1 MIEKRKKRDSREE
14 RIFQILFPIFTL
26 TLIGL
31 LLISNLKINQKRAT
45 LEEEIESLKKEIE
58 ILEEKKQ
65 KLEAG
70 LSQTEKES
78 YWEEKIRQEGYMR
91 EGENPVVI
99 LPPKETPEEKV
110 VENQPQPIFNRL
122 GCPALI
128 QGLWQKLPE
137 KFLDSVRNLLEN
149 VFEFFKRLP
158 NF

>member
-31 LLISNLKINQKRAT
+31 LLISNLKINQKRAKLT
-45 LEEEIESLKKEIE
+45 EEIESLKKEIE
-58 ILEEKKQ
+58 ILEEKKL

-99 LPPKETPEEKV
+99 LPPKETP
-110 VENQPQPIFNRL
+110 VEN
-122 GCPALI
+122 PALK
-128 QGLWQKLPE
+128 GRGSLNKVEWQKLPE
-137 KFLDSVRNLLEN
+137 KFLEKTKD
-149 VFEFFKRLP
+149 FFARVIQW
-158 NF
+158 

>member
-26 TLIGL
+26 ALIGL

-65 KLEAG
+65 KLETG

-78 YWEEKIRQEGYMR
+78 YWEEKIRQEGYVK

-99 LPPKETPEEKV
+99 VPPKETPEEKV
-110 VENQPQPIFNRL
+110 VENQ
-122 GCPALI
+122 
-128 QGLWQKLPE
+128 KLSE
-137 KFLDSVRNLLEN
+137 KFLEKTKD
-149 VFEFFKRLP
+149 FFAGLVEWFN
-158 NF
+158 NFVH

>member
-26 TLIGL
+26 TLIGFL
-31 LLISNLKINQKRAT
+31 IISNLKINQKRAKLT
-45 LEEEIESLKKEIE
+45 EEIESLKKEIE
-58 ILEEKKQ
+58 ILEEKKL

-110 VENQPQPIFNRL
+110 VKEMNLFSPLHIIRVVEN
-122 GCPALI
+122 
-128 QGLWQKLPE
+128 QKLPE
-137 KFLDSVRNLLEN
+137 KFLDPVRNILEN

>member
-31 LLISNLKINQKRAT
+31 LLISNLKINQKRAKLT
-45 LEEEIESLKKEIE
+45 EEIESLKKEIE
-58 ILEEKKQ
+58 ILEEKKL

-99 LPPKETPEEKV
+99 LPPKETP
-110 VENQPQPIFNRL
+110 VEN
-122 GCPALI
+122 PALKGRGSLNKI
-128 QGLWQKLPE
+128 EWQKLPE
-137 KFLDSVRNLLEN
+137 KFLDPVRNLLEN

>member
-31 LLISNLKINQKRAT
+31 LLISNLKINQKRAKLT
-45 LEEEIESLKKEIE
+45 EEIESLKKEIE
-58 ILEEKKQ
+58 ILEEKKL

-78 YWEEKIRQEGYMR
+78 YWEEKIRQEGYVR

-99 LPPKETPEEKV
+99 LPSKETPKEKV
-110 VENQPQPIFNRL
+110 VENQ
-122 GCPALI
+122 
-128 QGLWQKLPE
+128 KLSE
-137 KFLDSVRNLLEN
+137 KFLEKTKD
-149 VFEFFKRLP
+149 FFAGLVEWFN
-158 NF
+158 NFVH